1 MKFTIETNDFWL
13 DEESELEPALK
24 AHIIHNVISKIT
36 KDIEG
41 KVQKEVSL
49 KAQSLIADKLS
60 SVIDNKLSELLT
72 TGIISVS
79 GKEVPIE
86 THLKELFEKSH
97 GWSNPSAKIQE
108 FAKKFGESMKTQYN
122 AVFANQI
129 VVSMKEQGFLKD
141 EVVNLLLTEK
151 KS

>member
-1 MKFTIETNDFWL
+1 MKFIVEMNEFWL

-36 KDIEG
+36 KDIDER
-41 KVQKEVSL
+41 VQKEVSL
-49 KAQSLIADKLS
+49 KAQALIADKLS
-60 SVIDNKLSELLT
+60 SVIDNKLAELLT
-72 TGIISVS
+72 TGIITVN

-86 THLKELFEKSH
+86 THLKTLFENSH
-97 GWSNPSAKIQE
+97 GWSNPSTKIQE
-108 FAKKFGESMKTQYN
+108 FAKKFGESMKAQYN

-151 KS
+151 K